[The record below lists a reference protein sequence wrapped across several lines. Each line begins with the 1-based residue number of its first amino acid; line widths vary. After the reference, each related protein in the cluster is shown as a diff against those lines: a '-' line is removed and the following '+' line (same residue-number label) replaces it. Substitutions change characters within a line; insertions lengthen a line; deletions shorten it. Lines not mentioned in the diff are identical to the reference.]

1 MIKISPSILSA
12 NFVRLEEELKRI
24 PDADMIHVDVM
35 DGRFVPNITIG
46 QPVVKC
52 LRSVTDKVLDVH
64 LMIERPE
71 AHIEEFFRSGA
82 DILTVHAE
90 ASVHLHRLLQT
101 IRGFGIK
108 AGVAL
113 NPSTPVCAIENVLD
127 CTDMILVMTVN
138 PGFGGQKFIDGM
150 IGKIQKVKSMVK
162 MSGRDI
168 DIQVDGGVNT
178 STAVSC
184 VRAGANVLVAGNA
197 VFGSSDPNEAI
208 AEIRR
213 AVLPRI

>member
-82 DILTVHAE
+82 DILTVHVE
-90 ASVHLHRLLQT
+90 ASVHLHRLYRPYMDL
-101 IRGFGIK
+101 G
-108 AGVAL
+108 
-113 NPSTPVCAIENVLD
+113 
-127 CTDMILVMTVN
+127 
-138 PGFGGQKFIDGM
+138 
-150 IGKIQKVKSMVK
+150 
-162 MSGRDI
+162 
-168 DIQVDGGVNT
+168 
-178 STAVSC
+178 
-184 VRAGANVLVAGNA
+184 
-197 VFGSSDPNEAI
+197 
-208 AEIRR
+208 
-213 AVLPRI
+213 